1 MSKKPS
7 RHGEEPSRFKGEG
20 QHGWAPD
27 VDETSQQPNPSA
39 HRSFNPDTYAPE
51 PDRPRKKPSEE
62 EKRASL
68 EGTTTE
74 SSTSRGEDRG
84 GDSDMHGTGRRGKSR
99 RPSGEKDASAHTG
112 VDRRSGRAATPA
124 TEPSGTRKPLTPS
137 GARAAEPSG
146 VRARARP
153 VRPDGPAYMRP
164 DPLRPRS

>member
-7 RHGEEPSRFKGEG
+7 RRGEEPSRFKGEG

-27 VDETSQQPNPSA
+27 VDEKSQQPNPSA

-51 PDRPRKKPSEE
+51 PDRPRKKPTDE

-68 EGTTTE
+68 EGTPLE
-74 SSTSRGEDRG
+74 SSTRRGEDRG

-112 VDRRSGRAATPA
+112 VDAQERQGGD
-124 TEPSGTRKPLTPS
+124 PSH
-137 GARAAEPSG
+137 
-146 VRARARP
+146 
-153 VRPDGPAYMRP
+153 
-164 DPLRPRS
+164 

>member
-1 MSKKPS
+1 MSKKPP
-7 RHGEEPSRFKGEG
+7 RHGEGPSRFKGEG

-27 VDETSQQPNPSA
+27 IDETSQQSNPSA
-39 HRSFNPDTYAPE
+39 HRSFHPDTYAPE

-112 VDRRSGRAATPA
+112 VDPEERKGSD
-124 TEPSGTRKPLTPS
+124 PSH
-137 GARAAEPSG
+137 
-146 VRARARP
+146 
-153 VRPDGPAYMRP
+153 
-164 DPLRPRS
+164 

>member
-1 MSKKPS
+1 MGAGKKTERLYNKKREGNRTPDENERPATSKKPP
-7 RHGEEPSRFKGEG
+7 RHGEGPSRFKGEG

-39 HRSFNPDTYAPE
+39 HRPFNPDTYAPE
-51 PDRPRKKPSEE
+51 PDRPRRKPSEE

-84 GDSDMHGTGRRGKSR
+84 KDSDMQDTGRRGKSR

-112 VDRRSGRAATPA
+112 VDPQERKGGG
-124 TEPSGTRKPLTPS
+124 PSH
-137 GARAAEPSG
+137 
-146 VRARARP
+146 
-153 VRPDGPAYMRP
+153 
-164 DPLRPRS
+164 